1 MKSKQAKDKFTLGE
15 SASFTEVMQNIK
27 AKKRNEK
34 NRKNKQ
40 RRRERKREWKASH
53 ENRQIIFGVLKL
65 PENAR
70 RIYSEI

>member
-27 AKKRNEK
+27 ARKRNEK

-53 ENRQIIFGVLKL
+53 ENR
-65 PENAR
+65 
-70 RIYSEI
+70 